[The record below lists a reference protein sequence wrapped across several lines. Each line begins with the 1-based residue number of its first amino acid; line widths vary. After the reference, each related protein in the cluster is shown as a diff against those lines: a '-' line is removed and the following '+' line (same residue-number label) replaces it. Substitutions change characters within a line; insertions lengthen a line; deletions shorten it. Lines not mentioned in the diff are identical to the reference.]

1 LTMKLESL
9 VQGTFTMPPQISVA
23 DMWANFKM

>member
-1 LTMKLESL
+1 MELDQVVK
-9 VQGTFTMPPQISVA
+9 GTYIKPQSMA